1 LNLQEDISG
10 TSSQI
15 DLSESADVLQNLTH
29 ESAPQFQNILPYPVP
44 TNYHISIIFLPSFNL
59 NSVVPVNLQIV
70 QAQKREIPQRIE
82 RKGNVI
88 SCPGSG
94 QELL

>member
-1 LNLQEDISG
+1 M
-10 TSSQI
+10 
-15 DLSESADVLQNLTH
+15 
-29 ESAPQFQNILPYPVP
+29 
-44 TNYHISIIFLPSFNL
+44 
-59 NSVVPVNLQIV
+59 NSVVPVDLQIV